1 MVQYIVVGGGSAGCV
16 IAARLSE
23 DTQASVVLLEEGPR
37 DTHPFIHLPV
47 GFYKTSQGNLVER
60 YPWEPPAGYIG
71 APNPTMVQ
79 ARVLGGGSSVNAM
92 VYLRGQPADY
102 DSWADGGARGWAY
115 KDVLPFFKKC
125 ESNDRFSND
134 AHGTD
139 GPLGVCDQRF
149 THPLTK
155 LWLQAC
161 QQAGLAYN
169 ADFNS
174 GVQDGCGLYQINARN
189 GLRSSTS
196 VAYLKPA
203 RRRPNLTVRTHCR
216 VLRILVENGRATG
229 VEYLEKNRRHVLRAD
244 REVIVSAGAI
254 NTPKLLMLSGIG
266 PASHLHDKGVKVIHD
281 LPGVGQNLQDHIEVS
296 LINELRR
303 PLSYDKYK
311 KPHWK
316 IAAGLQYALFRQGPV
331 TSNVVEG
338 GAFWRT
344 SLAENRADAQYC
356 FMAGA
361 GVEDGVGSVPGGN
374 GCTLNVCQTRPRSSG
389 FLQLHSA
396 DPMDLPRIEP
406 NYLTDPLDVE
416 CMAQATEF
424 GRHIM
429 SQAALAGHIQR
440 EHVPAEPLRTGD
452 DYRRFVRRHAHAA
465 LHPVGTCKMG
475 TDAMAVVNNDLRVHG
490 IDGLRIADNSIAPS
504 LCSSNTNALAIMIGE
519 KAADHI
525 QRADQSL

>member
-1 MVQYIVVGGGSAGCV
+1 MVDYIVVGGGSAGCV

-23 DTQASVVLLEEGPR
+23 NPEARVVLLEEGPR
-37 DTHPFIHLPV
+37 DTHPLIHLPV
-47 GFYKTSQGNLVER
+47 GFYKTSQGNLVEH
-60 YPWEPPAGYIG
+60 YPWEPPADYIG
-71 APNPTMVQ
+71 APKPSMVQ

-102 DSWADGGARGWAY
+102 DSWDQGWAY
-115 KDVLPFFKKC
+115 KDVLPFFRKC
-125 ESNDRFSND
+125 ESNDRFSNE

-139 GPLGVCDQRF
+139 GPVGVSDQCY

-155 LWLQAC
+155 FWLQAC

-174 GVQDGCGLYQINARN
+174 GVQDGCGLYQINARD

-203 RRRPNLTVRTHCR
+203 RRRPNIKVNTGCR
-216 VLRILVENGRATG
+216 VLRVLIEKGRATG
-229 VEYLEKNRRHVLRAD
+229 VEYVEKGQRQILRAE
-244 REVIVSAGAI
+244 REVIISAGAI
-254 NTPKLLMLSGIG
+254 NSPRLLMLSGIG
-266 PASHLHDKGVKVIHD
+266 PAGHLQDTGIKVLHD

-311 KPHWK
+311 KPQWK
-316 IAAGLQYALFRQGPV
+316 LAAGLQYALFRDGPV

-344 SLAENRADAQYC
+344 SLAEGRADAQYC

-361 GVEDGVGSVPGGN
+361 GVEAGVGSVPGGN
-374 GCTLNVCQTRPRSSG
+374 GCTLNVCQTRPRSVGSV
-389 FLQLHSA
+389 QLRSA
-396 DPMDLPRIEP
+396 DPKDLPVIRP
-406 NYLTDPLDVE
+406 NYLSDPFDLACMVE
-416 CMAQATEF
+416 ATEF
-424 GRHIM
+424 GRYILAQEAM
-429 SQAALAGHIQR
+429 AGHILR
-440 EHVPAEPLRTGD
+440 EHVPAQPLRNRE
-452 DYRRFVRRHAHAA
+452 DYRRFVRQQAHAA

-475 TDAMAVVNNDLRVHG
+475 SDERAVVDSMLRVHG
-490 IDGLRIADNSIAPS
+490 IEGLRVVDNSIAPT

-525 QRADQSL
+525 LRG

>member
-23 DTQASVVLLEEGPR
+23 DPQASVVLLEEGPR

-60 YPWEPPAGYIG
+60 YPWEPPTGYLG
-71 APNPTMVQ
+71 PPNPTMVQ

-102 DSWADGGARGWAY
+102 DSWADAGVQGWGY
-115 KDVLPFFKKC
+115 QDVLPFFKKC
-125 ESNDRFSND
+125 EGNDRFSND

-174 GVQDGCGLYQINARN
+174 GVQDGCGLYQINARD

-203 RRRPNLTVRTHCR
+203 RRRPNLTVKTNRR

-229 VEYLEKNRRHVLRAD
+229 VEYLEKNRLCVLRAE

-344 SLAENRADAQYC
+344 SLAGNRADAQYC

-374 GCTLNVCQTRPRSSG
+374 GCTLNVCQTRPHSKG
-389 FLQLHSA
+389 FLQLRSA
-396 DPMDLPRIEP
+396 DPLDLPRISP

-440 EHVPAEPLRTGD
+440 EHLPAETLRTQD
-452 DYRRFVRRHAHAA
+452 DYRRFVRQHAHAA

-475 TDAMAVVNNDLRVHG
+475 TDASAVVDSELRVHG
-490 IDGLRIADNSIAPS
+490 IAGLRIADNSIAPS

-525 QRADQSL
+525 RQAG